1 MVAKWYHGSFGAVWV
16 LHAQLAGLRTKASPR
31 TAVACDTNS
40 MLSLRTPYLVFL
52 GDESDF
58 AYAKTGIGLAYWR
71 PDLCVGQMRLSA
83 DAADAGLPDHT
94 IAQAQAAGAQ
104 SLVLGVAM
112 VGGAIPS
119 EWLPILVNALE
130 SGMDVVAGFHTR
142 LSSFPELVDAAARGG
157 ANLVDVRV
165 PPADIPVGTGIKR
178 PGRRLLTVGTD
189 CALGKKYTALALAQG
204 MDEAGMNADFRATG
218 QTGILI
224 AGGGVPLDAVV
235 SDFLVGAA
243 EMISPANGPEHWDV
257 IEGQGALFHP
267 GYAPVSMGLLIGSQP
282 DAFVVCT
289 EAGRNTIRGWDS
301 FTLPDIDAVIERTI
315 EIGRQFNPEIRCVGI
330 SANTKHLGDQERADY
345 LAALSDTYQLP
356 AIDPIASAVAPVVAQ
371 VQKDFS

>member
-1 MVAKWYHGSFGAVWV
+1 
-16 LHAQLAGLRTKASPR
+16 
-31 TAVACDTNS
+31 

-52 GDESDF
+52 GSESDA

-71 PDLCVGQMRLSA
+71 PDLCVGQMRLSDA
-83 DAADAGLPDHT
+83 AADAGLPDLSLE
-94 IAQAQAAGAQ
+94 QAQQAGAQ
-104 SLVLGVAM
+104 SIVLGVAM
-112 VGGAIPS
+112 VGGAIPRD
-119 EWLPILVNALE
+119 WIPLLVDALE

-142 LSSFPELVDAAARGG
+142 LSSFPELVDAAERGG

-165 PPADIPVGTGIKR
+165 PPADIPVGTGVKR
-178 PGRRLLTVGTD
+178 SGRRLLTVGTD
-189 CALGKKYTALALAQG
+189 CALGKKYTALGLAKG
-204 MDEAGMNADFRATG
+204 MTEAGMNADFRATG

-243 EMISPANGPEHWDV
+243 EMISPDNSDDHWDV

-289 EAGRNTIRGWDS
+289 EAGRETIRGWDS
-301 FTLPDIDAVIERTI
+301 FALPEIEAVIERTI

-330 SANTKHLGDQERADY
+330 SANTRHLDDDARADY
-345 LAALSDTYQLP
+345 LAALAERYDLP
-356 AIDPIASAVAPVVAQ
+356 AIDPVATGVTDVVERLQ
-371 VQKDFS
+371 RDFS